1 MNINSLSP
9 MEGSRTKSIRKGRG
23 TASGLGKTSGRGQ
36 KGQNSRTGGGVRVGF
51 EGGQMPLY
59 RRLPKRGFTNIF
71 KKEYSIVNVGD
82 LNFVEDGATVDE
94 AMLFENRVIGKMGK
108 DGLKVLG
115 SGEITKNITIKCA
128 KITESAK
135 EKIEKIGGKVEVL

>member
-36 KGQNSRTGGGVRVGF
+36 KGQNARTGGGVRVGF

-82 LNFVEDGATVDE
+82 LNFVEDGAIVDE

-115 SGEITKNITIKCA
+115 NGEITKNITIKCA

>member
-36 KGQNSRTGGGVRVGF
+36 KGQNARTGGGVRVGF

-115 SGEITKNITIKCA
+115 NGEITKNITIKCA

>member
-115 SGEITKNITIKCA
+115 NGEITKNITIKCA

>member
-36 KGQNSRTGGGVRVGF
+36 KGQNARTGGGVRVGF

-71 KKEYSIVNVGD
+71 KK
-82 LNFVEDGATVDE
+82 
-94 AMLFENRVIGKMGK
+94 
-108 DGLKVLG
+108 
-115 SGEITKNITIKCA
+115 
-128 KITESAK
+128 
-135 EKIEKIGGKVEVL
+135 

>member
-1 MNINSLSP
+1 MKLHNMSP
-9 MEGSRTKSIRKGRG
+9 AEGAVTKSVRKGRG

-36 KGQNSRTGGGVRVGF
+36 KGQNARKSGGVRLGF
-51 EGGQMPLY
+51 EGGQTPLL

-71 KKEYSIVNVGD
+71 KKDYAIVNVGD
-82 LNFVEDGATVDE
+82 LNFVEDGTVIDQ
-94 AMLFENRVIGKMGK
+94 AFLFENRVIGKIGK

-115 SGEITKNITIKCA
+115 NGELTKAITIKA
-128 KITESAK
+128 SKFTNTAK